1 MEINN
6 IEDSGDEKSEKK
18 VLNFHQMELDDRIL
32 KVRVVKCRIILN
44 F

>member
-1 MEINN
+1 METKE
-6 IEDSGDEKSEKK
+6 IEDSGDEKKEKK

-32 KVRVVKCRIILN
+32 KVNKTEIWK